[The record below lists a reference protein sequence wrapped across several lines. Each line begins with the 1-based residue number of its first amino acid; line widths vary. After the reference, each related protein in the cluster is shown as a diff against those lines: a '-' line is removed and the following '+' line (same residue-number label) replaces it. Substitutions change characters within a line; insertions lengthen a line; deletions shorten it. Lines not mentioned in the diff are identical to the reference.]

1 MDDTSDVYKMITK
14 PSEEIL
20 FKDKKSKFYG
30 YAFPIAVEAEV
41 KPLIEEIKRK
51 HPSANHICYAWQLG
65 VENMTYRANDDG
77 EPNNSAGM
85 PIYGQLQS
93 FGVTN
98 ILVAVARIFGGTQLG
113 VGGLITAYRTTA
125 QLTLEASKIGERTL
139 KQYFRLSFQYAKMDI
154 IMRTIKQRKL
164 KIVSQK
170 LEIDC
175 EITISVRKMDAQSIK
190 EIFEAI
196 YGIEI
201 R

>member
-170 LEIDC
+170 LEMDC

>member
-175 EITISVRKMDAQSIK
+175 EITISVRKIDAQSIK
-190 EIFEAI
+190 EIFKTI
-196 YGIEI
+196 YKIEI
-201 R
+201 K